1 MKKFFYTLFAL
12 FFKINRISG
21 IRQNRVV
28 LLAPHRGGSHD
39 SLGAFEAYLK
49 EKGGYE
55 TVRIST
61 PAFDKSLKSIV
72 DILGFF
78 FIKSRKLARAKYV
91 FLNDNFMP
99 MAQLNFSKETVI
111 TQLWHAE
118 GAFKKFSL
126 LLDLPGDIM
135 QRELKAGKK
144 LSFVTCTSENLRD
157 TYAKAFGVNKEK
169 VLPIGSPRLD
179 YLFSEHN
186 TEKIRADFDRQ
197 KPDFKGKK
205 LILYA
210 PTFRDEEKRDSELIS
225 HIDIEKFNRLF
236 GEEYA
241 LLVKLHPQIHSGSVN
256 PENDVTGFDIA
267 DLTLICDIVITDYSS
282 VCMDF
287 ALLNKPC
294 IFYAY
299 DLEEY
304 EAERS
309 FCFGFEDYVPGSV
322 VKTFDALLEEIKN
335 PKGKNKDAFEKF
347 NFDYKDNKN
356 CERLFNAVMK
366 GNR

>member
-1 MKKFFYTLFAL
+1 MKKFFYSLFAL
-12 FFKINRISG
+12 FFNINRISR

-28 LLAPHRGGSHD
+28 LLAPHKGGSHD
-39 SLGAFEAYLK
+39 SLGAFEEYLK

-55 TVRIST
+55 IIRIQS
-61 PAFDKSLKSIV
+61 PAFEKNLSSIIGAV
-72 DILGFF
+72 RFF
-78 FIKSRKLARAKYV
+78 LTESRQLATAKYI

-135 QRELKAGKK
+135 QRELKAGEK
-144 LSFVTCTSENLRD
+144 LSFVTCTSENLKE
-157 TYAKAFGVNKEK
+157 TYAKAFGVEKEK
-169 VLPIGSPRLD
+169 VLPVGSPRLD
-179 YLFSEHN
+179 YLFSEHD
-186 TEKIRADFDRQ
+186 TKKIRDNFDKI
-197 KPDFKGKK
+197 KPNFKGKK

-210 PTFRDEEKRDSELIS
+210 PTFRDDERRDSGLIN
-225 HIDIEKFNRLF
+225 HIDLEKFNEIF

-241 LLVKLHPQIHSGSVN
+241 LLIKLHPQIHSGSVK

-267 DLTLICDIVITDYSS
+267 DLTLICDTVITDYSS

-294 IFYAY
+294 IFYAF

-304 EAERS
+304 KAERS
-309 FCFGFEDYVPGSV
+309 FCFGFEDYVPGKV

-335 PKGKNKDAFEKF
+335 PKGKNRDTFEKF

-366 GNR
+366 GRQ